1 MMMRQQVRMRKARMM
16 MMRRM
21 KTPRLRMRKMR
32 MNRKQTTR
40 QMKIVSPGQVDFSL
54 EHFFNTWEIKKMTRR
69 LMKRNKNKKR
79 WMMKMKRMKI
89 IQKVQKKM

>member
-1 MMMRQQVRMRKARMM
+1 MMRIQQVRMRKARKM
-16 MMRRM
+16 MMRRI

-32 MNRKQTTR
+32 MNRKQTTK

-54 EHFFNTWEIKKMTRR
+54 ERFFSTWEIKKTTKRI
-69 LMKRNKNKKR
+69 MKRNKIKIR

-89 IQKVQKKM
+89 IQRVQKM